1 MTIELLD
8 TESDETEKCVSNA
21 QTWNNYVECLTNPI
35 ASMPATSA
43 SRSSDSNNLAKIEI
57 KTEKSDYDAVSA

>member
-21 QTWNNYVECLTNPI
+21 QTWNNYVECLTNPM
-35 ASMPATSA
+35 ASMSNAT
-43 SRSSDSNNLAKIEI
+43 RTSDSNNLAKIEI
-57 KTEKSDYDAVSA
+57 KTEKSDDDAVSSLT